1 MTKLLV
7 IKHNIYIIQA
17 SVSYCFT
24 VTVVTLTHTNPLVL
38 PSSRNHTLKN
48 KNISQSPIILPVSY
62 NIVAAHTPWYAPVV
76 E

>member
-7 IKHNIYIIQA
+7 IKNIYIIQA

-38 PSSRNHTLKN
+38 LLSRNCTLKN

-62 NIVAAHTPWYAPVV
+62 NNHCSTPWYAPVV